1 MLGTPSTIHIAVLTD
16 SDKKAKMYKTKAQLE
31 KNSYAQ
37 VQFGSKGKITELVLL
52 HSSQYSVFSPVYM
65 QEIVS

>member
-1 MLGTPSTIHIAVLTD
+1 
-16 SDKKAKMYKTKAQLE
+16 MYKTKAQLE

-37 VQFGSKGKITELVLL
+37 VQFGSTGKITELVLL

-65 QEIVS
+65 QESGS